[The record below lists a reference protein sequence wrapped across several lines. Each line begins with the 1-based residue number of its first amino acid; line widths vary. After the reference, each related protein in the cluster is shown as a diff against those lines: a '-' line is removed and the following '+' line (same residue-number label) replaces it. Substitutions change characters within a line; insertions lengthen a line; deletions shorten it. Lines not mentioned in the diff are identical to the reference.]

1 MTLKIDAISA
11 SSEHIEAALCAE
23 LAELRLA
30 RNISQAQ
37 LAEKAG
43 IGLRTI
49 KRFEAGEG
57 TTLDTFIRVLKA
69 LEISDNLLA
78 VIPDQSVR
86 PLERVSLKGGQRRR
100 ARQSEKLNK
109 EPNGQANGEP
119 NKEPTWT
126 WGD

>member
-1 MTLKIDAISA
+1 MALNIDMDST
-11 SSEHIEAALCAE
+11 SSDQIEAALCAE

-69 LEISDNLLA
+69 LEISDNLSA

-100 ARQSEKLNK
+100 ARQSEEVKQEDNK
-109 EPNGQANGEP
+109 EPSWSWGE
-119 NKEPTWT
+119 
-126 WGD
+126 

>member
-1 MTLKIDAISA
+1 MALKIDSISA

-57 TTLDTFIRVLKA
+57 TTLDTFIRILKA
-69 LEISDNLLA
+69 LEISDNLSA

-100 ARQSEKLNK
+100 ARQVEEVTEN
-109 EPNGQANGEP
+109 A

-126 WGD
+126 WSD

>member
-1 MTLKIDAISA
+1 MAPKIDLISS
-11 SSEHIEAALCAE
+11 SSEQIEAALCAE

-69 LEISDNLLA
+69 LEISDNLSAL
-78 VIPDQSVR
+78 VPDQSVR
-86 PLERVSLKGGQRRR
+86 PLERVSMKGSQRRR
-100 ARQSEKLNK
+100 ARQSESAGKK
-109 EPNGQANGEP
+109 ENE
-119 NKEPTWT
+119 EPTWT
-126 WGD
+126 WDD